1 MRCVFNVIQNSIAQ
15 QIAKVQQARSL
26 NAGENYVLQIL
37 SSFKKDLLDK
47 RARIWV
53 TSTAPYSNM
62 AAAAGRGQQ
71 QQLLQQQQL
80 QQQQLQRGG
89 SAAAMH
95 GGAGSAGGSTMSGAG
110 KGSRPPSAGGGK
122 RVRASGA
129 SAAAAQ
135 AGQAAALAVKVKGGS
150 LIAQQAA
157 ANAAAAAFYQQ
168 AGAGAALSASA
179 MGKKQRGSAAR
190 QLIKRRRPINPE
202 GNTLSSDSSSDSE
215 AEDVLR
221 TFESSGANQVVTASA
236 QDLAKGAGDENRESR
251 ARQEQLGGQIEFRI
265 FTNGGKAGAKP
276 YQTSAED
283 LTFLTHIKNLFSEAL
298 PKMPKEYIMRTVFDR
313 KHKTIALVKL
323 NKVIGGICFRPF
335 LPQGFLEIVFCA
347 ISRNEQVKGYVL

>member
-1 MRCVFNVIQNSIAQ
+1 
-15 QIAKVQQARSL
+15 
-26 NAGENYVLQIL
+26 
-37 SSFKKDLLDK
+37 
-47 RARIWV
+47 
-53 TSTAPYSNM
+53 M

-95 GGAGSAGGSTMSGAG
+95 GGAGSAGGSAMSGAG